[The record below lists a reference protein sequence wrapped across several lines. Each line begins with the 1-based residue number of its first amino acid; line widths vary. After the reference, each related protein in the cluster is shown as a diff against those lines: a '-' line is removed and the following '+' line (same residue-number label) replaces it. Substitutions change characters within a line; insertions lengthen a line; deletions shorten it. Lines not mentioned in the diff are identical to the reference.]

1 MGRGGAS
8 VRFGPSSVS
17 FGPWS
22 AQGPRADRPGQ
33 GPATLMGKTARD
45 ERGCGMGKHIH
56 TEDVER
62 TGHAHD
68 CRSSLAP
75 AAREGLKIKN
85 SGTQWVGGLHR
96 QHQRRCS
103 ALDEQQALKQS

>member
-1 MGRGGAS
+1 
-8 VRFGPSSVS
+8 
-17 FGPWS
+17 
-22 AQGPRADRPGQ
+22 
-33 GPATLMGKTARD
+33 
-45 ERGCGMGKHIH
+45 MGKHIH

-96 QHQRRCS
+96 QYQRRRS
-103 ALDEQQALKQS
+103 ALDEQRTERSEKLAQQNSGQQRVDPSNVP